1 MAKDSILATVLAGS
15 IGFDT
20 TTSWLQFLV
29 AGTYIGLVLWLYLKP
44 ARASKKNLVS
54 A

>member
-1 MAKDSILATVLAGS
+1 MAKDSILASVLEGS

-20 TTSWLQFLV
+20 TTSWLQFLLSG
-29 AGTYIGLVLWLYLKP
+29 AYIAIVLSLYTKP
-44 ARASKKNLVS
+44 ARARKREVIS